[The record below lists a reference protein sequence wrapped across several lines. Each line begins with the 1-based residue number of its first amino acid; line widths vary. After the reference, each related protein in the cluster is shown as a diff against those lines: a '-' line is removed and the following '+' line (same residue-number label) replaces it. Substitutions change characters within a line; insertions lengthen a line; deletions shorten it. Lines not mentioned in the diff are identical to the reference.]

1 MRPQGFLTQ
10 FFTSSHPKGGIQ
22 DRGSRKKR
30 TFLWPPWV
38 QKTYDTYFRRSGK
51 LYINIQSE
59 SFAYGIS
66 CIAVM
71 YVMHECLT
79 HSVYEKKKCEFK
91 TFFLLASQKAYIWV
105 SFIMECIPKF
115 VFTMRTNNREK
126 VGDLDTFFRKWLQ
139 YPAYPVP
146 LCIKSYFIWNIR
158 EFVLTKRTNNRE

>member
-79 HSVYEKKKCEFK
+79 HSVYEKK
-91 TFFLLASQKAYIWV
+91 
-105 SFIMECIPKF
+105 M
-115 VFTMRTNNREK
+115 
-126 VGDLDTFFRKWLQ
+126 
-139 YPAYPVP
+139 
-146 LCIKSYFIWNIR
+146 
-158 EFVLTKRTNNRE
+158 